1 MESSSSAVLGGAAAP
16 RASGQAR
23 TLGPVA
29 SARPPEV
36 GPRNLASALLRRDAP
51 PRQRPGPL
59 LSLCCSRR
67 LQRSQA
73 DGVAPWRSLLRLTR
87 AQRKGGRNGRGVVRH
102 SPVEPIHPPVIIH
115 GRGWHACSSEPGPS
129 TFGARRRERPASAHA
144 GLPCGVARAR
154 TERSTARDDAC
165 RASADHDRTRWRS
178 VRVER
183 CCAFRALASA
193 RRADHRPVPARPSC
207 VSLLRP
213 RPLRAARR
221 GATRCALGLRGAR
234 LVAWAQGRGAALC
247 ALSTAN
253 AEPPALRNPGRH

>member
-102 SPVEPIHPPVIIH
+102 SPVEPIHPPIIIH
-115 GRGWHACSSEPGPS
+115 S
-129 TFGARRRERPASAHA
+129 
-144 GLPCGVARAR
+144 RAR
-154 TERSTARDDAC
+154 LARPPARVSLG
-165 RASADHDRTRWRS
+165 RARS
-178 VRVER
+178 VRGGGSGPR
-183 CCAFRALASA
+183 RHTRACRVAWRVLGRNGRRHGMTLAGPAPTTTKRDGAPFVSNAAAPSGLSPAPAELITGLFLRGRAASA
-193 RRADHRPVPARPSC
+193 CSARDHC
-207 VSLLRP
+207 
-213 RPLRAARR
+213 ARR
-221 GATRCALGLRGAR
+221 VGAQR
-234 LVAWAQGRGAALC
+234 VA
-247 ALSTAN
+247 
-253 AEPPALRNPGRH
+253 P